1 LLSSQPH
8 EEELAAIK
16 IRMGPAAALD
26 RKSPDSA
33 QATPSPGSS
42 EASITQAATEYDP
55 QDLPELTSSEQM
67 SPPDTDE
74 LHSMDGLYLRENV
87 PQKEL
92 HRELEWLED
101 LPETNSDKHESP
113 LFGEDALFSQYL
125 RSRSPSCLSAQGMG
139 GNNDSDGGMYSQ
151 TVTLMMFA
159 SAPRRTPI

>member
-1 LLSSQPH
+1 
-8 EEELAAIK
+8 
-16 IRMGPAAALD
+16 
-26 RKSPDSA
+26 
-33 QATPSPGSS
+33 
-42 EASITQAATEYDP
+42 
-55 QDLPELTSSEQM
+55 M

-113 LFGEDALFSQYL
+113 LFGEDALFFQYL

-151 TVTLMMFA
+151 TVTPDDVCLCAEEDPHLTDLIDPNTAKSKNIPFKPTNPVSHFGSA
-159 SAPRRTPI
+159 SPNLAPSRRCCYD